1 MASRQRKI
9 ILIIIVLLGFGLRFY
24 AAKSI
29 HITWDEEMVFK
40 PMESINFDFD
50 NLSLPVIDRVSS
62 VEQATPMASIY
73 IAKLVYSFFGDSLLA
88 LRLVVVFFN
97 IFTILIVYFLVKQ
110 ALGAKA
116 ALLSSFL
123 LSISQVEIA
132 ASRSANHDPLLM
144 FFVLSSLFL
153 FYKAIRTHDKRLMIL
168 NGIVIGLGFW
178 VKESML
184 FLIPIYFIFLF
195 FCPEYRGWLKDKF
208 FWFSF
213 GLSFLIALPLGIVN
227 MASHSPRYEYL
238 SSIKSIG
245 PSLAGIGFY
254 LGELI
259 LLGIKWFGSTDF
271 FHNVADTL
279 TRETPPVNF
288 LLGMVILVAVVKSIR
303 KKIPF
308 IRLLVICFL
317 FNFLLFCFV
326 RKSDVIDGIWSL
338 GSLEWGMMGFI
349 PGVILA
355 SNMLV
360 GYIKKRKVRGRIF
373 LFFLIAFISIRS
385 WDMVSYPLCC
395 YFPEREWCIKDELYN
410 KAFRYNKEG
419 KIKRAKETLRK
430 VYRVTDNNRYK
441 TDAALRLAK
450 ILLNEGKPGEAN
462 MYLYQ
467 ILSDNPKN
475 REALELL
482 KGIK

>member
-1 MASRQRKI
+1 
-9 ILIIIVLLGFGLRFY
+9 
-24 AAKSI
+24 
-29 HITWDEEMVFK
+29 
-40 PMESINFDFD
+40 
-50 NLSLPVIDRVSS
+50 
-62 VEQATPMASIY
+62 
-73 IAKLVYSFFGDSLLA
+73 
-88 LRLVVVFFN
+88 
-97 IFTILIVYFLVKQ
+97 
-110 ALGAKA
+110 
-116 ALLSSFL
+116 
-123 LSISQVEIA
+123 
-132 ASRSANHDPLLM
+132 
-144 FFVLSSLFL
+144 
-153 FYKAIRTHDKRLMIL
+153 
-168 NGIVIGLGFW
+168 
-178 VKESML
+178 
-184 FLIPIYFIFLF
+184 
-195 FCPEYRGWLKDKF
+195 
-208 FWFSF
+208 
-213 GLSFLIALPLGIVN
+213 

-259 LLGIKWFGSTDF
+259 LLGIKWFGSLGLSDYIMEGLSYKPIGWIQGAPTF
-271 FHNVADTL
+271 FDHVADTL

-303 KKIPF
+303 KKTPF

-349 PGVILA
+349 PGVVLA
-355 SNMLV
+355 SNMLI

-373 LFFLIAFISIRS
+373 LLFLIAFISIRS

-395 YFPEREWCIKDELYN
+395 YFPTKDFCIRQQIYGESRRYFWSGRTEL
-410 KAFRYNKEG
+410 
-419 KIKRAKETLRK
+419 AKETLRK

-482 KGIK
+482 EEIE